1 MPSIIKTIGTVTV
14 RVYGPDGIV
23 INQHRNQ
30 VVNTG
35 QHWIATRI
43 VGGGKAVSHIEVGT
57 GTSPVA
63 STDTRLQSP
72 LHRQALKATPTVAN
86 NTITFTAHLAEG
98 QATGPITEY
107 GLFDAATG
115 GILVARMVE
124 AVVTKSATMAMDI
137 VWQMEF
143 RHGSD

>member
-14 RVYGPDGIV
+14 KLYGPDGTV

-43 VGGGKAVSHIEVGT
+43 IGGGNPVSHIEVGT
-57 GTSPVA
+57 GSSPVA
-63 STDTRLQSP
+63 STDTRLQLP
-72 LHRQALKATPTVAN
+72 LHRQSLKADATVAN
-86 NTITFTAHLAEG
+86 NTITFTVQLAEG

-115 GILVARMVE
+115 GTMIARMVE
-124 AVVTKSATMAMDI
+124 GVVNKSATMAMDI
-137 VWQMEF
+137 VWEIRFQ
-143 RHGSD
+143 HGSD